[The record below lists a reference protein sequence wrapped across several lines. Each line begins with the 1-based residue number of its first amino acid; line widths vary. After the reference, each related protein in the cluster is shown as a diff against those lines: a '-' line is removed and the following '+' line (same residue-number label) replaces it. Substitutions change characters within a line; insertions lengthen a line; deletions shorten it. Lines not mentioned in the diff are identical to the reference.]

1 VPPHD
6 ERLNEGNLKMSS
18 PSTLHDLFL
27 DELRDLYNAEKQLI
41 DALAK
46 LARAAAAAP
55 LAEVIIV
62 KR

>member
-6 ERLNEGNLKMSS
+6 ERLNEGSLKMSS